1 MSKAVKEIRT
11 VSDLRRVLRS
21 DSNLKFPTMADLDAW
36 ETLEKHAGRTTGE
49 RLTAQT
55 LRRLEILVA
64 DHFGLKMYVLTRE
77 TLQEFARL
85 CNRALGNREA
95 GTRGSRP
102 KRGRRADT
110 DPVHDAKLANAWQ
123 AGEYGTYKDGA
134 RFLTRRFPGLTERQ
148 LRLAVDRHRHRVRQP
163 ASE

>member
-11 VSDLRRVLRS
+11 VSDLRTVLRS
-21 DSNLKFPTMADLDAW
+21 DANLKFPTRAVLDAW
-36 ETLEKHAGRTTGE
+36 ETIEKHAGRMTGE
-49 RLTAQT
+49 RLTEQA

-64 DHFGLKMYVLTRE
+64 DHSDLKLYVLTCK
-77 TLQEFARL
+77 TLPEFANL

-95 GTRGSRP
+95 GTRGSRR

-123 AGEYGTYKDGA
+123 VCRGGTYKEGA
-134 RFLTRRFPGLTERQ
+134 RILATRFPGLTEQQ